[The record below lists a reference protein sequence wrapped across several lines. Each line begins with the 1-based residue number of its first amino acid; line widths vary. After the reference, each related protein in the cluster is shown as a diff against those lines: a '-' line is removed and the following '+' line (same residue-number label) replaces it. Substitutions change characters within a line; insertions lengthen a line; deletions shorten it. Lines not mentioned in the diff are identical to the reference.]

1 MKKELISDSIEGID
15 RKYIKEAAEYAAE
28 KPSVSRKTPRVI
40 KWVAAAAC
48 LVLVISIGF
57 VGFSIAAEAREYA
70 AAVEFFEENGLST
83 EGLSRDEIKAVYR
96 DITTNSFTYGKTAEV
111 IRKAVPGFDI
121 ENEEPTPEELAEM
134 WDANVFNCYL
144 NYHDPAYPSNGAAGI
159 RYDVKCDVPAGEAP
173 AYVSSKCVV
182 KCMRGG
188 ETLWARDFYEYNVY
202 AQVYTEYGT
211 VIAGADYY
219 WETGDYKSH
228 AWLALIS
235 DEGDVIWEKRLN
247 HADLPSERI
256 ATLVDNHDGT
266 FAAFGYVDYGI
277 MTVAQYDMQ
286 GNELSFN
293 SREGATVWKAAL
305 FGDGY
310 LIRVGDNSV
319 HKIDR
324 QGNVEKSFSY
334 ASEDCVYVITDLI
347 EFGGRVYLSAYAI
360 PKQQDYDVFY
370 GYGSHGEVADIL
382 NHLFSK
388 RQGDDEMPEITSEEL
403 TAMLREKYTALL
415 LICDP
420 EGGAP
425 ETFYSVRGSLGAAL
439 SVNDAGQLE
448 WNAESIKSSFYSP
461 ATSSFSIGGT
471 CRVYRYTFGG
481 DGTLIGRAD
490 TGDETVFRR

>member
-1 MKKELISDSIEGID
+1 MKKELISDSVEGID
-15 RKYIKEAAEYAAE
+15 KEYIKEAAEYPAA
-28 KPSVSRKTPRVI
+28 KHSGSRIRPRVI
-40 KWVAAAAC
+40 KWIAAAAC
-48 LVLVISIGF
+48 LALVISIGF

-83 EGLSRDEIKAVYR
+83 EGLSREEIKAVYR

-111 IRKAVPGFDI
+111 IHKAVPGFDI
-121 ENEEPTPEELAEM
+121 DDEEPTPEELAEM
-134 WDANVFNCYL
+134 WGANVLNGYR
-144 NYHDPAYPSNGAAGI
+144 NYHDPAYGSNGAVGI
-159 RYDVKCDVPAGEAP
+159 SYDVKCDVPAGEAP

-188 ETLWARDFYEYNVY
+188 ETLWVRDFYDYDVY

-219 WETGDYKSH
+219 WDTGDYKSH

-235 DEGDVIWEKRLN
+235 DEGDVVWEKRLN

-256 ATLVDNHDGT
+256 DTLVDNRDGT
-266 FAAFGYVDYGI
+266 FAAFGYVNYNV
-277 MTVAQYDMQ
+277 MTIGQYDMQ
-286 GNELSFN
+286 GGELSFN
-293 SREGATVWKAAL
+293 SREGASVWNAAL

-310 LIRVGDNSV
+310 LIRVGVNSV

-324 QGNVEKSFSY
+324 QGNVEQSFSY
-334 ASEDCVYVITDLI
+334 ESEDCVYAITDMI
-347 EFGGRVYLSAYAI
+347 EFGGRVYLSAYAV
-360 PKQQDYDVFY
+360 PKQQEYDVFY
-370 GYGSHGEVADIL
+370 GYGSHGEVADIMDY
-382 NHLFSK
+382 LFSK
-388 RQGDDEMPEITSEEL
+388 RRGDDEIPEISSEEL

-420 EGGAP
+420 AGGAP

-439 SVNDAGQLE
+439 AVNDAGQLE
-448 WNAESIKSSFYSP
+448 WNVESIRSSFFSP
-461 ATSSFSIGGT
+461 MTSSFSIGGT

-481 DGTLIGRAD
+481 DGTLIGREA
-490 TGDETVFRR
+490 TGDETMFRR

>member
-1 MKKELISDSIEGID
+1 MKKELISDSLERID
-15 RKYIKEAAEYAAE
+15 DKYIAEAAGYAAA
-28 KPSVSRKTPRVI
+28 KPFGARFGARTVRRI
-40 KWVAAAAC
+40 AAAAC
-48 LVLVISIGF
+48 LVLVVTAGIA
-57 VGFSIAAEAREYA
+57 GFSIAAEAREYA

-83 EGLSRDEIKAVYR
+83 EGLSREEIKEVYR
-96 DITTNSFTYGKTAEV
+96 DITTRSFTNGKTAEV

-121 ENEEPTPEELAEM
+121 EDEEPAPEDIAEM
-134 WDANVFNCYL
+134 WDANVYNCYRR
-144 NYHDPAYPSNGAAGI
+144 YHDPAYRSNGASGI
-159 RYDVKCDVPAGEAP
+159 SYDVKCDVPTGEAP

-182 KCMRGG
+182 KCLRGG
-188 ETLWARDFYEYNVY
+188 ETLWVRDFYEYDVY

-228 AWLALIS
+228 AWLALIN
-235 DEGDVIWEKRLN
+235 DEGDVVWEKRID
-247 HADLPSERI
+247 HTDMPSERI
-256 ATLVDNHDGT
+256 ETLADNRDGT
-266 FAAFGYVDYGI
+266 FAAFGYVNYGI

-293 SREGATVWKAAL
+293 SREGASVRNAAL

-360 PKQQDYDVFY
+360 PKQQDHDVFY
-370 GYGSHGEVADIL
+370 GYGSQREIADIL
-382 NHLFSK
+382 DHLFSK
-388 RQGDDEMPEITSEEL
+388 RRGDDEMPEISSEEL
-403 TAMLREKYTALL
+403 TAMLREQYTALL

-448 WNAESIKSSFYSP
+448 WNAESIKSSFFSP

-471 CRVYRYTFGG
+471 CRVYRYTFGT
-481 DGTLIGRAD
+481 DGELIGREN
-490 TGDETVFRR
+490 TGDETIFTR